1 MNCARFYFF
10 DPVRFFADIDDLI
23 HLNVSSSQQAYCL
36 FATRLSLS
44 IGALRPRMKFIFTQN
59 IAVRLDS
66 CCEPSAVKALGG
78 NLIVLSGVLI
88 DPGHLSPAARIQFIG
103 RNQMKSFRVD
113 PRWVPELLHMT
124 RQQEVERFESVPI
137 LFSEIELCQRTHHLG
152 AGDRHT
158 PDSRQMFKAERLCG

>member
-10 DPVRFFADIDDLI
+10 EPVRFFADIDDLI
-23 HLNVSSSQQAYCL
+23 HLNVPSPQQPYCL

-59 IAVRLDS
+59 IAVGLDS
-66 CCEPSAVKALGG
+66 GYQPSSVKALGR
-78 NLIVLSGVLI
+78 NLIVLSCLLI
-88 DPGHLSPAARIQFIG
+88 DPWHLSPAAGIQFIR

-124 RQQEVERFESVPI
+124 RQQEVEGLESVAI
-137 LFSEIELCQRTHHLG
+137 LFSEIELC
-152 AGDRHT
+152 
-158 PDSRQMFKAERLCG
+158 